1 MEAKPR
7 TIENYL
13 DSSSESPFEKWMEG
27 LKGQEIHGR
36 IINRLE
42 KVKKG
47 NLGDWKAVGEGANE
61 FRIDFGEGY
70 RVYFGF
76 DGDKIILLCG
86 GTKNGQSKGIA
97 TAKDNWKDYNA

>member
-7 TIENYL
+7 VIENYL
-13 DSSSESPFEKWMEG
+13 NPSGDSPFERWMDD
-27 LKGQEIHGR
+27 LKGREIHGR

-42 KVKKG
+42 RVKKG
-47 NLGDWKAVGEGANE
+47 NLGDWRPVGEGANE
-61 FRIDFGEGY
+61 LRIDFGEGY

-76 DGDKIILLCG
+76 DGDRIILLCG

-97 TAKDNWKDYNA
+97 AAKENWRDYNA